1 MGDFTKKGCTD
12 FLIEVGGELLAK
24 GRNADGEIWSIGVDK
39 PTDTIN
45 YADRFQF
52 ILNLDDKAIA
62 TSGSYRKFLLLI
74 KLNIVIPLVLL
85 LVFLVQIVC

>member
-1 MGDFTKKGCTD
+1 MILLGIFTKKGCTD
-12 FLIEVGGELLAK
+12 FLIEVDELLAK

-62 TSGSYRKFLLLI
+62 TSGS
-74 KLNIVIPLVLL
+74 
-85 LVFLVQIVC
+85 